1 MDYRDKLHKNKG
13 FLTTPICVTFL
24 AAGLMLLSYPV
35 PVLAAA
41 STIEAGSG
49 AVAET
54 KPASVYGTT
63 TVIDSE
69 ETETARA
76 NWVKEGDDWYYL
88 LPDGSRNRQDLQFDN
103 ALYKFNWNGSLKTAQ
118 WVPNT
123 GGGAYPVFCYDEET
137 QFLFD
142 QLNDEKRDLYFDEYP
157 DREEEYGNDE
167 KRQYDRYAGFI
178 MDEKLNQAA
187 AHRLEATLA
196 NGYSGDAIPGEG
208 TLKDYLGKISYR
220 KNSSCRELYLRG
232 REDVDDAFD
241 KLIGKTQDKYDS
253 NGKRKDSLDYYRR
266 VGMAHAEK
274 DGEQYFMV
282 ILMR

>member
-1 MDYRDKLHKNKG
+1 MDYRDKLHKNRQ
-13 FLTTPICVTFL
+13 FLTNPLRVALF
-24 AAGLMLLSYPV
+24 AAGLMLLYHPV
-35 PVLAAA
+35 TALAGA

-54 KPASVYGTT
+54 KTDSTYGTT
-63 TVIDSE
+63 KVIGLE
-69 ETETARA
+69 ETEAARA
-76 NWVKEGDDWYYL
+76 NWVQEGDDWYYL
-88 LPDGSRNRQDLQFDN
+88 LPDGSKNRQDLQFDN
-103 ALYKFNWNGSLKTAQ
+103 AVYKFNWNGSLKTAQ
-118 WVPNT
+118 WIPNT

-142 QLNDEKRDLYFDEYP
+142 QLNDEKKDLYFDEYP
-157 DREEEYGNDE
+157 DREDEYGNDE
-167 KRQYDRYAGFI
+167 KRPYDRYAGFI

-187 AHRLEATLA
+187 AHRLEAALA

-208 TLKDYLGKISYR
+208 TLKDYLAQISYR

-232 REDVDDAFD
+232 REDADDAFD

-253 NGKRKDSLDYYRR
+253 SGKRKDSLDYYRR
-266 VGMAHAEK
+266 IGMAHAEK

>member
-1 MDYRDKLHKNKG
+1 MEYRDKLHKNER
-13 FLTTPICVTFL
+13 FLTNPLRVALL
-24 AAGLMLLSYPV
+24 AAGLMFLYHPV
-35 PVLAAA
+35 KALAAA

-54 KPASVYGTT
+54 KPASAYGTT
-63 TVIDSE
+63 NVIDSE
-69 ETETARA
+69 ETEAARA
-76 NWVKEGDDWYYL
+76 NWVQEGDDWYYL
-88 LPDGSRNRQDLQFDN
+88 LPDGSKNRQDLQFDN

-142 QLNDEKRDLYFDEYP
+142 QLNDEKKDLYFDEYP

-187 AHRLEATLA
+187 AHRLEAALA
-196 NGYSGDAIPGEG
+196 NGYSGSAIPGEG

-220 KNSSCRELYLRG
+220 KNSDCREFYLRG
-232 REDVDDAFD
+232 REDADDAFD
-241 KLIGKTQDKYDS
+241 KFISKTQDKYDS

-266 VGMAHAEK
+266 IGMAHAEK
-274 DGEQYFMV
+274 DGEHYFLV

>member
-1 MDYRDKLHKNKG
+1 MDYRDKLHKNTW
-13 FLTTPICVTFL
+13 FLTNPLRVALFT
-24 AAGLMLLSYPV
+24 AGLMRPQYPV
-35 PVLAAA
+35 TALAAA
-41 STIEAGSG
+41 PAIEAGSG

-54 KPASVYGTT
+54 KPASTYGPTK
-63 TVIDSE
+63 VSASE
-69 ETETARA
+69 ETEAARA
-76 NWVKEGDDWYYL
+76 NWVQEGDDWYYL
-88 LPDGSRNRQDLQFDN
+88 LPDGSKNRQDLQFDN
-103 ALYKFNWNGSLKTAQ
+103 AIYKFNWNGSLKTAR
-118 WVPNT
+118 WVPDT

-142 QLNDEKRDLYFDEYP
+142 QLNDEKKDLYFDEYP
-157 DREEEYGNDE
+157 DREDEYGNDE

-187 AHRLEATLA
+187 AHRLEAALA

-208 TLKDYLGKISYR
+208 TLKDYLAQISYR

-232 REDVDDAFD
+232 REDADDAFD

-266 VGMAHAEK
+266 IGMAHAEK

>member
-1 MDYRDKLHKNKG
+1 
-13 FLTTPICVTFL
+13 
-24 AAGLMLLSYPV
+24 MLLSYPV

-187 AHRLEATLA
+187 AHRLEAALA

-220 KNSSCRELYLRG
+220 KNSSCREFYLRG

>member
-1 MDYRDKLHKNKG
+1 MDDNREQIWKMQQYDVPRMP
-13 FLTTPICVTFL
+13 FY
-24 AAGLMLLSYPV
+24 MSYPMQNLYLTEMEYEKDMERMKELYPKEV
-35 PVLAAA
+35 TCIL
-41 STIEAGSG
+41 EA
-49 AVAET
+49 V
-54 KPASVYGTT
+54 
-63 TVIDSE
+63 E
-69 ETETARA
+69 EECD
-76 NWVKEGDDWYYL
+76 KMEYE
-88 LPDGSRNRQDLQFDN
+88 
-103 ALYKFNWNGSLKTAQ
+103 GSLM
-118 WVPNT
+118 
-123 GGGAYPVFCYDEET
+123 
-137 QFLFD
+137 
-142 QLNDEKRDLYFDEYP
+142 FDEYP

-187 AHRLEATLA
+187 AHRLEAALA

>member
-1 MDYRDKLHKNKG
+1 
-13 FLTTPICVTFL
+13 
-24 AAGLMLLSYPV
+24 MLLSYPV

-167 KRQYDRYAGFI
+167 KRQYDRYAGFL

-187 AHRLEATLA
+187 AHRLEAALA
-196 NGYSGDAIPGEG
+196 NGYSGDAIPDEG

-220 KNSSCRELYLRG
+220 KEFQLPGTLPAGAGMMRMTPLTSSSARPRTNTIPTENEKIPWIITGASVWPTRRRTENS
-232 REDVDDAFD
+232 
-241 KLIGKTQDKYDS
+241 
-253 NGKRKDSLDYYRR
+253 
-266 VGMAHAEK
+266 
-274 DGEQYFMV
+274 
-282 ILMR
+282 ILW

>member
-1 MDYRDKLHKNKG
+1 MDYRDKLHKNKQ
-13 FLTTPICVTFL
+13 FLTNPLRVALFAVGL
-24 AAGLMLLSYPV
+24 VLLHQPVAA
-35 PVLAAA
+35 LAAA

-167 KRQYDRYAGFI
+167 KRQYDRYARFI

-187 AHRLEATLA
+187 AHRLEAALA
-196 NGYSGDAIPGEG
+196 NGYSGDAIPEEG

-220 KNSSCRELYLRG
+220 KNSSFREFYLRG
-232 REDVDDAFD
+232 RDDVDDAFD